1 MLLPNKI
8 ISYNESILSKF
19 PIVLNVLKD
28 NAYLII
34 DLYEQLK
41 TSLDIEC
48 FIEVL
53 DCLFAFG
60 KIEIDYVAR
69 SIHYVV

>member
-28 NAYLII
+28 KNYLII

-53 DCLFAFG
+53 DCLFALG
-60 KIEIDYVAR
+60 KIEIDYATR
-69 SIHYVV
+69 SIRYAV

>member
-28 NAYLII
+28 NDYLII
-34 DLYEQLK
+34 DLYEQ
-41 TSLDIEC
+41 C

>member
-28 NAYLII
+28 NDYLII

-41 TSLDIEC
+41 HLWI
-48 FIEVL
+48 
-53 DCLFAFG
+53 
-60 KIEIDYVAR
+60 
-69 SIHYVV
+69 